1 MKLVF
6 LPSTTADLRWLRTY
20 YSSVFADGAKR
31 AARQYRKACDAIRRN
46 PLIGHVPEDTEEV
59 RELSIPRTPFS
70 FIYRIVEDRVEIL
83 RIRDRRRDRAKLG

>member
-6 LPSTTADLRWLRTY
+6 MPSATADLMWMRTY

-31 AARQYRKACDAIRRN
+31 AARQYRKACDTIRRK
-46 PLIGHVPEDTEEV
+46 PLIGHALEDMEGV

-83 RIRDRRRDRAKLG
+83 RVCDQRGDRAKLG